1 LTLRAAL
8 IGLVAAVCFAAVL
21 PYTDLYLQGSRLAF
35 NHLPITALI
44 TLFLLITLVNTILLK
59 LAPRRALRAAELA
72 AIYVIVLVA
81 APLPSGGYAEYFPS
95 VTSAAFYYATP
106 ENEYAVKFQPY
117 LRNWLAPQDPQAI
130 KWLYEGLPKGQS
142 IPWATW
148 VPPLISWGIFV
159 MLLVSAF
166 YFLTMILRRQWI
178 EYERLTFPLAQVPLE
193 MIQDSDKPSL
203 AAPFFRN
210 RLMWSGFFAIA
221 LLDSLNSLRLY
232 FPAVQGVNLA
242 HMRIFAGLKDR
253 PWNALQDIELFIY
266 PAVIGV
272 SYLLSQEVAAS
283 IWCFFWFSKL
293 QKLALAAYG
302 IEQGGRLGSV
312 GANTFLRVQEIGGF
326 FALASVILWAVRRP
340 IIAAFRRRE
349 PPDPTAPMT
358 IRWATVCFVIVTLLL
373 AGWGYA
379 AGMNYFFALLGI
391 VFFYV
396 MALSLTRLVNAG
408 GALWVEANWLPYDVI
423 NIAFGSVNIPV
434 RTLIILGM
442 EQQMFMF
449 DQRVITMP
457 YLMDASKIAHSTRLR
472 GRHFAIAVAAAV
484 FLSVVV
490 GSISVLYVSYHFGG
504 IRLDQWYFRDGPL
517 SPPEDVAATMAEPAK
532 LTAFGAFSFLYGMG
546 IMSLLVF
553 LNKNYLWFRISPLGY
568 VFGSTWTMAHL
579 WFSVLLGWLCSYLAT
594 RGGGFRFYRQWR
606 PFFIGMVLGEFV
618 TSALWLPIDWAF
630 GVRGHV
636 VFPVE

>member
-1 LTLRAAL
+1 MA
-8 IGLVAAVCFAAVL
+8 AAVCFAAVL

-44 TLFLLITLVNTILLK
+44 TLFLLITLINTMLLK
-59 LAPRRALRAAELA
+59 LAPRRALGAAELA
-72 AIYVIVLVA
+72 AVYVIVLIA
-81 APLPSGGYAEYFPS
+81 APLPSGGYAEYLPG
-95 VTSAAFYYATP
+95 VTTAAFYYATP

-117 LRNWLAPQDPQAI
+117 LTQPLHRLRNWLAPQDPRAI

-148 VPPLISWGIFV
+148 IPPLISWGVFA

-193 MIQDSDKPSL
+193 MIQDADKPSL

-210 RLMWSGFFAIA
+210 RLMWSGFIAVA

-253 PWNALQDIELFIY
+253 PWNALQDVEIFIY

-272 SYLLSQEVAAS
+272 SYLLSQEVGAS
-283 IWCFFWFSKL
+283 IWSFFCFSKL

-326 FALASVILWAVRRP
+326 FVLAFVVMWAVRRP
-340 IIAAFRRRE
+340 LIAAFRQRE
-349 PPDPTAPMT
+349 PPDPAAPMT
-358 IRWATVCFVIVTLLL
+358 IRWATICFIIATLLL

-423 NIAFGSVNIPV
+423 NIGFGSVNIPV

-442 EQQMFMF
+442 EQQIFMF
-449 DQRVITMP
+449 DQRLITMP

-490 GSISVLYVSYHFGG
+490 GSISALCVAYRFGG
-504 IRLDQWYFRDGPL
+504 VRLDQWYFRDGPL
-517 SPPEDVAATMAEPAK
+517 FPPEDVAATMAEPAR

-546 IMSLLVF
+546 VMSLLVF

-579 WFSVLLGWLCSYLAT
+579 WFSVLLGWLCSSLAT
-594 RGGGFRFYRQWR
+594 RGGGFKFYRQWR

-618 TSALWLPIDWAF
+618 TAALWLPIDWAF

-636 VFPVE
+636 IFPVE